1 MSSYQIG
8 PAGIPRG
15 RCLVARKPLA
25 THLTLGGAQN
35 PCPKEEDL
43 LPFQVAILVYGSV
56 AQLVRA
62 AES

>member
-1 MSSYQIG
+1 MSSYQMG

-43 LPFQVAILVYGSV
+43 LPF
-56 AQLVRA
+56 
-62 AES
+62 